1 MRPGS
6 VRQPIAAI
14 VTVSFATLL
23 AAGSF
28 ALAGG
33 QRADAANPTTGTTT
47 HATTAPT
54 GSTTQ
59 SGGLPLPEGIGRR
72 SDVPPPPAAPST
84 ALTALQHELRADI
97 ATGPGSSSALV
108 VDMTTNRTL
117 WAYNDNTPRL
127 PASIEK
133 LWTTTTALLELG
145 PGATFQTSVYGNGKL
160 TSAGTLIGTL
170 YLRGGGDPTFGSASF
185 DQEMYGTGATVQ
197 RLAADIRALG
207 ITRVQGRILGD
218 DSYFDS
224 LRGTPATGY
233 RANLAVEGEL
243 SGLSYDAGFTSL
255 EEDQLQANPPL
266 YAAQAFAAALRADG
280 VRLAPGTSI
289 GTGRTPLTATL
300 LASENSPNLAQ
311 LMALTNSPSDNFFAE
326 TLLKDIGARLGG
338 GGSTARGAAVVR
350 RFIGRTFGLHPRLDD
365 GSGLSRYDRTSAR
378 QIVLL
383 LREMRSQP
391 AFYDSLAIAGVRG
404 TWRYQMVGTPAV
416 NNCRGKDG
424 TLHDVANLVGYCRA
438 ANGNQLVF
446 AFFMNGLSNPTA
458 GHQQE
463 DKAGA
468 ALAEYRG

>member
-1 MRPGS
+1 MPPGS
-6 VRQPIAAI
+6 VRQPIVAI
-14 VTVSFATLL
+14 ATVTCATLL
-23 AAGSF
+23 AAGGF
-28 ALAGG
+28 ALTGG
-33 QRADAANPTTGTTT
+33 QRADAANPATGTTT
-47 HATTAPT
+47 QVATVPT

-59 SGGLPLPEGIGRR
+59 RAELPLPQGIGRR
-72 SDVPPPPAAPST
+72 SDVPPPPAPPST
-84 ALTALQHELRADI
+84 ALNALQHKLRADI
-97 ATGPGSSSALV
+97 SSGPGSSSGLV

-127 PASIEK
+127 PASVEK

-145 PGATFQTSVYGNGKL
+145 PKATFQTRVYGNGRL

-170 YLRGGGDPTFGSASF
+170 YLRGGGDPTFGSTTF

-197 RLAADIRALG
+197 KLAADIRALG
-207 ITRVQGRILGD
+207 ITRIQGRIVGD

-243 SGLSYDAGFTSL
+243 SALSYDAGFTNL
-255 EEDQLQANPPL
+255 QEDQLQANPPL
-266 YAAQAFAAALRADG
+266 FAAQAFAAALRADG
-280 VRLAPGTSI
+280 VRVAPSTSI
-289 GTGRTPLTATL
+289 GTGRTPPTATQ
-300 LASENSPNLAQ
+300 LASESSPNLAQ

-326 TLLKDIGARLGG
+326 TLLKDIGAQLGG

-350 RFIGRTFGLHPRLDD
+350 RFIGATFGLHPRLDD

-383 LREMRSQP
+383 LREMRDQP
-391 AFYDSLAIAGVRG
+391 AFFDSLAIAGVRG

-438 ANGNQLVF
+438 ANGHQLVF

-458 GHQQE
+458 GHQRE
-463 DKAGA
+463 DRAGA

>member
-1 MRPGS
+1 
-6 VRQPIAAI
+6 
-14 VTVSFATLL
+14 
-23 AAGSF
+23 
-28 ALAGG
+28 
-33 QRADAANPTTGTTT
+33 
-47 HATTAPT
+47 
-54 GSTTQ
+54 
-59 SGGLPLPEGIGRR
+59 
-72 SDVPPPPAAPST
+72 VPPPLATPSA
-84 ALTALQHELRADI
+84 ALTALRHKLSADI
-97 ATGPGSSSALV
+97 GAGPGSKSGLV
-108 VDMTTNRTL
+108 VDLTTNRTL
-117 WAYNDNTPRL
+117 WAYSDNTPRL

-145 PGATFQTSVYGNGKL
+145 PDATFQTQVYANGRL
-160 TSAGTLIGTL
+160 TSAGALIGTL
-170 YLRGGGDPTFGSASF
+170 YLRGGGDPTFGSAGF
-185 DQEMYGTGATVQ
+185 DHVMYGTGATVQ

-207 ITRVQGRILGD
+207 ITRIQGRILGD

-233 RANLAVEGEL
+233 RANLEVEGEL

-255 EEDQLQANPPL
+255 AEDQLQADPPL
-266 YAAQAFAAALRADG
+266 FAAQAFAAALRADG
-280 VRLAPGTSI
+280 VRLAPGTRI
-289 GTGRTPLTATL
+289 GAGRTPPTATL
-300 LASENSPNLAQ
+300 LASESSPNLAT
-311 LMALTNSPSDNFFAE
+311 LMALTNAPSDNFFAE

-391 AFYDSLAIAGVRG
+391 AFFNSLAVAGVSG
-404 TWRYQMVGTPAV
+404 TWRYQMLGTPAV

-446 AFFMNGLSNPTA
+446 AFLMNGLSNPA
-458 GHQQE
+458 AAHQQE
-463 DKAGA
+463 DEAGA